1 VVGLEAIRVLI
12 TAVAALTVGAAGWQ
26 THAPMPLPR
35 SEVAATVLRGE
46 IVVAGGYLA
55 DGATSAAVAAYSP
68 TTDRWRTLPDLPVAV
83 NHGMAAAYRGRLYVV
98 GGYVAD
104 GSPQRNAFVLEG
116 GGWSRLASMP
126 EARAAAGAA
135 VVAGRLY
142 VAGGVA
148 PAAGGGRRLATRMQI
163 LDLRSGRWTTTRGPT
178 PREHLAVTA
187 LRGRVYVLAGRL
199 GGLDTNLALLEAYT
213 PGEGW
218 KRLPRI
224 PSTRGGTSAAAIAG
238 RIVSVGGEQP
248 TGTIASVYAYD
259 VARGRWN
266 RLPDL
271 PNPRHGLG
279 VVAVAGR
286 VYAVAGGPEPGLT
299 ASGVNESL
307 ALP

>member
-26 THAPMPLPR
+26 THATMPLPR

-55 DGATSAAVAAYSP
+55 DGDTSPAVSAYSP
-68 TTDRWRTLPDLPVAV
+68 ATDRWRMLPDLTVAV

-98 GGYVAD
+98 GGYAAD
-104 GSPQRNAFVLEG
+104 GRLERGAFVFEG
-116 GGWSRLASMP
+116 ESWRRIASMP
-126 EARAAAGAA
+126 QARAAAGAA
-135 VVAGRLY
+135 VVSGRLY

-148 PAAGGGRRLATRMQI
+148 PAAGGGRRLATRMQV
-163 LDLRSGRWTTTRGPT
+163 LDLRSGRWTTTGGPT

-187 LRGRVYVLAGRL
+187 LRGRLYVLAGRL
-199 GGLDTNLALLEAYT
+199 GGLDTNLALFEAYT
-213 PGEGW
+213 PGTGW
-218 KRLPRI
+218 KSLPRI
-224 PSTRGGTSAAAIAG
+224 PNTRGGTAAATTAG

-259 VARGRWN
+259 VARARWT

-279 VVAVAGR
+279 VVAVGGR

-307 ALP
+307 AVP

>member
-1 VVGLEAIRVLI
+1 MVGLEAIRVLI
-12 TAVAALTVGAAGWQ
+12 TAVAALTVSAGGWQ
-26 THAPMPLPR
+26 SHATMPLPR

-55 DGATSAAVAAYSP
+55 EGQTSGAVSAYSP
-68 TTDRWRTLPDLPVAV
+68 GTDTWRTLPDLPVAV
-83 NHGMAAAYRGRLYVV
+83 NHGMAAAYQGRLYLV
-98 GGYVAD
+98 GGYAAD
-104 GSPQRNAFVLEG
+104 GRPQRSAFVFEG
-116 GGWSRLASMP
+116 GDWRRLAPMP

-142 VAGGVA
+142 VAGGVV
-148 PAAGGGRRLATRMQI
+148 PAAGGGRRLASRMQI

-199 GGLDTNLALLEAYT
+199 GGLDTNLDLLEVYA
-213 PGEGW
+213 PANGW
-218 KRLPRI
+218 RRLPRI
-224 PSTRGGTSAAAIAG
+224 PSRRGGTAAAALAG

-259 VARGRWN
+259 AARARWS

-271 PNPRHGLG
+271 PSPRHGLG
-279 VVAVAGR
+279 VVAVGGR

-299 ASGVNESL
+299 ASGVTESL
-307 ALP
+307 AVP

>member
-1 VVGLEAIRVLI
+1 
-12 TAVAALTVGAAGWQ
+12 
-26 THAPMPLPR
+26 M
-35 SEVAATVLRGE
+35 LRGE

-55 DGATSAAVAAYSP
+55 DGETSAAVSAYAP

-83 NHGMAAAYRGRLYVV
+83 NHGMAAAYQGRLYMV
-98 GGYVAD
+98 GGYAAD
-104 GSPQRNAFVLEG
+104 GRPQRSAFVLEG
-116 GGWSRLASMP
+116 NSWRRLAAMP
-126 EARAAAGAA
+126 EGRAAAGAA

-148 PAAGGGRRLATRMQI
+148 LATGGGRRLASRMQV
-163 LDLRSGRWTTTRGPT
+163 LDLRSGRWTTIRGPT

-199 GGLDTNLALLEAYT
+199 GGLDTNLDLFEAYT
-213 PGEGW
+213 PGKGW

-224 PSTRGGTSAAAIAG
+224 PSARGGTAAAALAG

-248 TGTIASVYAYD
+248 TGTIGSVYSYD
-259 VARGRWN
+259 VARARWN

-279 VVAVAGR
+279 VVAVGGR

-299 ASGVNESL
+299 VSGVTESL
-307 ALP
+307 AVP